1 MKDIWKMLNEMSSKN
16 PLEYQQFVDEQ
27 IKSFKEADEAEKTGE
42 NPKMRHFRPNS
53 GFMFCADTFGGDG
66 VKVCD
71 AASGG
76 KTLYVR

>member
-42 NPKMRHFRPNS
+42 NSKMRHFRPNS
-53 GFMFCADTFGGDG
+53 GFVFCADTFGGDG

-71 AASGG
+71 AASSG
-76 KTLYVR
+76 KTLYVI